1 MRVNCAGRLR
11 QGAFAQSFALLGPLL
26 IIRAHILGRSLGRK
40 GKEGRGWQTNQGK
53 STMPQL
59 ALDLPQSSEPCDLSQ
74 RFGGVSLL
82 ARLLVRHVGENAF
95 AQAHRLIEEHR
106 DVGGVVEAARTM
118 PAARLQLP
126 AAAVEDLCLLQDL
139 ALEFARDQID
149 KRDVIGSFSAL
160 LAYVKARFQHRT
172 TECVFV
178 LLLDRKNKLI
188 GDRLLSEGTIDHAP
202 VYPREIAKLCLLR
215 EASAIILV
223 HPHPSGDPTPSPAD
237 ITMTKHVADVLKP
250 LGVVVHDHII
260 VGRQGMTSFKTNGLL

>member
-118 PAARLQLP
+118 PAARLPMSIRKCPSRQKVP
-126 AAAVEDLCLLQDL
+126 SQPMRETTDAATLS
-139 ALEFARDQID
+139 AR
-149 KRDVIGSFSAL
+149 S
-160 LAYVKARFQHRT
+160 ARFW
-172 TECVFV
+172 
-178 LLLDRKNKLI
+178 
-188 GDRLLSEGTIDHAP
+188 
-202 VYPREIAKLCLLR
+202 
-215 EASAIILV
+215 
-223 HPHPSGDPTPSPAD
+223 PT
-237 ITMTKHVADVLKP
+237 
-250 LGVVVHDHII
+250 
-260 VGRQGMTSFKTNGLL
+260 